1 MCKLL
6 QLLVALALSCNA
18 AAATWPERPITII
31 VPFAAGGGSDIVARI
46 IAKYLTESLGKA
58 VLVENKP
65 GAGGNIG
72 IVATARSKPDGY
84 TFMVVSS
91 VLVVNPNLYKQP
103 FDPFKDFAPVVDI
116 GASPNVIV
124 TRGDSQIKTVAE
136 LIALAK
142 KSPELLNY
150 SSPGSGTSPHLAT
163 ELFKFRAKINLTHI
177 PYGGAGPS
185 LQAVLGNATQ
195 LGAFSLGSAATH
207 MSAGTMRALVHTGAG
222 RMADFPAVPNMTEA
236 GFPNSDSETFQ
247 VLVAPAGAPQDV
259 IDRVS
264 KEVITI
270 VKRADVR
277 ETLRQTG
284 FTVIGGEP
292 EVLRT
297 RIAQRL
303 DSILQ
308 APLSAPGTT
317 ELLLLRRDGDGIVR
331 LHNVPRV
338 NGAAAGSSP
347 GPGEAGP
354 PAVEAAQI
362 GRAHV

>member
-1 MCKLL
+1 MKTLFSAAALL
-6 QLLVALALSCNA
+6 LPLVAVA
-18 AAATWPERPITII
+18 APWPERPVTIV

-46 IAKYLTESLGKA
+46 LSKYLTESLGKA
-58 VLVENKP
+58 VLVDNKP

-72 IVATARSKPDGY
+72 IVATAHAKADGY

-91 VLVVNPNLYKQP
+91 VLVVNPSLYKQP
-103 FDPFKDFAPVVDI
+103 FDPLKDFAPVVDL

-124 TRGDSQIKTVAE
+124 TRADSQIKTVAE

-142 KSPELLNY
+142 KSPDLLNY

-185 LQAVLGNATQ
+185 LQAVLSGATQ

-247 VLVAPAGAPQDV
+247 VLVAPAGTPQEIV
-259 IDRVS
+259 DRMS
-264 KEVITI
+264 KEVIAI
-270 VKRADVR
+270 VTRPDVR

-284 FTVIGGEP
+284 FSVIGGDAEM
-292 EVLRT
+292 LRA
-297 RIAQRL
+297 R
-303 DSILQ
+303 
-308 APLSAPGTT
+308 
-317 ELLLLRRDGDGIVR
+317 IVR
-331 LHNVPRV
+331 EVPMWKEVIDR
-338 NGAAAGSSP
+338 AGIKP
-347 GPGEAGP
+347 E
-354 PAVEAAQI
+354 
-362 GRAHV
+362 

>member
-1 MCKLL
+1 MKTLF
-6 QLLVALALSCNA
+6 A
-18 AAATWPERPITII
+18 AAALLLSSVAGAAIWPERPLTII

-46 IAKYLTESLGKA
+46 VAKYLTESLGRA
-58 VLVENKP
+58 VLVDNKP

-91 VLVVNPNLYKQP
+91 VLVVNPSLYKQP
-103 FDPFKDFAPVVDI
+103 FDPYKDFAPVVDI

-124 TRGDSQIKTVAE
+124 TRAESAIKTVGE

-142 KSPELLNY
+142 KNPEMLNY

-177 PYGGAGPS
+177 PYGGAGPA
-185 LQAVLGNATQ
+185 LQAVLGGATQ

-222 RMADFPAVPNMTEA
+222 RMNDFPAVPNMTEA

-247 VLVAPAGAPQDV
+247 VLVAPAGTPQDIV
-259 IDRVS
+259 DRMS
-264 KEVITI
+264 KEVIAI

-277 ETLRQTG
+277 EMLRQTG
-284 FTVIGGEP
+284 FSVIGGDAET
-292 EVLRT
+292 LRV
-297 RIAQRL
+297 RIAREVPMWKEVI
-303 DSILQ
+303 DR
-308 APLSAPGTT
+308 A
-317 ELLLLRRDGDGIVR
+317 GIK
-331 LHNVPRV
+331 P
-338 NGAAAGSSP
+338 
-347 GPGEAGP
+347 E
-354 PAVEAAQI
+354 
-362 GRAHV
+362 

>member
-1 MCKLL
+1 MKTLF
-6 QLLVALALSCNA
+6 A
-18 AAATWPERPITII
+18 AAALLLSSVAGAAIWPERPLTII

-46 IAKYLTESLGKA
+46 VAKYLTESLGRA
-58 VLVENKP
+58 VLVDNKP

-91 VLVVNPNLYKQP
+91 VLVVNPSLYKQP
-103 FDPFKDFAPVVDI
+103 FDPYKDFAPVVDI

-124 TRGDSQIKTVAE
+124 TRADSAIKTVGE

-142 KSPELLNY
+142 KNPEMLNY

-177 PYGGAGPS
+177 PYGGAGPA
-185 LQAVLGNATQ
+185 LQAVLGGATQ

-222 RMADFPAVPNMTEA
+222 RMNDFPAVPNMTEA

-247 VLVAPAGAPQDV
+247 VLVAPAGTPQDIV
-259 IDRVS
+259 DRMS
-264 KEVITI
+264 KEVIAI

-277 ETLRQTG
+277 EMLRQTG
-284 FTVIGGEP
+284 FSVIGGDAET
-292 EVLRT
+292 LRV
-297 RIAQRL
+297 RIAREVPMWKEVI
-303 DSILQ
+303 DR
-308 APLSAPGTT
+308 A
-317 ELLLLRRDGDGIVR
+317 GIK
-331 LHNVPRV
+331 P
-338 NGAAAGSSP
+338 
-347 GPGEAGP
+347 E
-354 PAVEAAQI
+354 
-362 GRAHV
+362 

>member
-1 MCKLL
+1 MKTLFAAAALL
-6 QLLVALALSCNA
+6 LSSVAG
-18 AAATWPERPITII
+18 AATWPERPLTII

-46 IAKYLTESLGKA
+46 VAKYLTESLGRA
-58 VLVENKP
+58 VLVDNKP

-91 VLVVNPNLYKQP
+91 VLVVNPSLYKQP
-103 FDPFKDFAPVVDI
+103 FDPYKDFAPVVDI

-124 TRGDSQIKTVAE
+124 TRADSAIKTVGE

-142 KSPELLNY
+142 KNPEMLNY

-177 PYGGAGPS
+177 PYGGAGPA
-185 LQAVLGNATQ
+185 LQAVLGGATQ

-222 RMADFPAVPNMTEA
+222 RMTDFPAVPNMTEA

-247 VLVAPAGAPQDV
+247 VLVAPAGTPQDIV
-259 IDRVS
+259 DRMS
-264 KEVITI
+264 KEVIAI

-277 ETLRQTG
+277 EMLRQTG
-284 FTVIGGEP
+284 FSVIGGDAET
-292 EVLRT
+292 LRA
-297 RIAQRL
+297 RIAREVPMWKEVI
-303 DSILQ
+303 DR
-308 APLSAPGTT
+308 A
-317 ELLLLRRDGDGIVR
+317 GIK
-331 LHNVPRV
+331 P
-338 NGAAAGSSP
+338 
-347 GPGEAGP
+347 E
-354 PAVEAAQI
+354 
-362 GRAHV
+362 

>member
-1 MCKLL
+1 MRARN
-6 QLLVALALSCNA
+6 QLGFLFCTLSLATLA
-18 AAATWPERPITII
+18 AAQSYPSKPIRYI
-31 VPFAAGGGSDIVARI
+31 VPFPAGGGTDIVARALAPKLLETSGI
-46 IAKYLTESLGKA
+46 QIVIDNRGGGGGMIAASA
-58 VLVENKP
+58 VMR
-65 GAGGNIG
+65 A
-72 IVATARSKPDGY
+72 KPDGY
-84 TFMVVSS
+84 TLLSSSSIFVVAPS
-91 VLVVNPNLYKQP
+91 LYKNP
-103 FDPFKDFAPVVDI
+103 SYDPFKDFVPVVEF

-142 KSPELLNY
+142 KSPDLLNY

-292 EVLRT
+292 EVLRA
-297 RIAQRL
+297 R
-303 DSILQ
+303 
-308 APLSAPGTT
+308 
-317 ELLLLRRDGDGIVR
+317 IVR
-331 LHNVPRV
+331 EVPMWKEVIDR
-338 NGAAAGSSP
+338 AGIKP
-347 GPGEAGP
+347 E
-354 PAVEAAQI
+354 
-362 GRAHV
+362 

>member
-1 MCKLL
+1 MKTLF
-6 QLLVALALSCNA
+6 A
-18 AAATWPERPITII
+18 AAALLLSSVAGAAIWPERPLTII

-46 IAKYLTESLGKA
+46 VAKYLTESLGRA
-58 VLVENKP
+58 VLVDNKP

-91 VLVVNPNLYKQP
+91 VLVVNPSLYKQP
-103 FDPFKDFAPVVDI
+103 FDPYKDFAPVVDI

-124 TRGDSQIKTVAE
+124 TRADSAIKTVGE

-142 KSPELLNY
+142 KNPEMLNY

-177 PYGGAGPS
+177 PYGGAGPA
-185 LQAVLGNATQ
+185 LQAVLGGATQ

-222 RMADFPAVPNMTEA
+222 RMNDFPAVPNMTEA

-247 VLVAPAGAPQDV
+247 VLVAPAGTPQDIV
-259 IDRVS
+259 DRMS
-264 KEVITI
+264 KEVIAI

-277 ETLRQTG
+277 EMLRQTG
-284 FTVIGGEP
+284 FSVIGGDAET
-292 EVLRT
+292 LRV
-297 RIAQRL
+297 RIAREVPMWKEVI
-303 DSILQ
+303 DR
-308 APLSAPGTT
+308 A
-317 ELLLLRRDGDGIVR
+317 GIK
-331 LHNVPRV
+331 P
-338 NGAAAGSSP
+338 
-347 GPGEAGP
+347 
-354 PAVEAAQI
+354 
-362 GRAHV
+362 

>member
-292 EVLRT
+292 EVLRA
-297 RIAQRL
+297 RIAREVPMWKEVI
-303 DSILQ
+303 DR
-308 APLSAPGTT
+308 A
-317 ELLLLRRDGDGIVR
+317 GIK
-331 LHNVPRV
+331 P
-338 NGAAAGSSP
+338 
-347 GPGEAGP
+347 E
-354 PAVEAAQI
+354 
-362 GRAHV
+362 